1 MADERA
7 TDFAIIGG
15 GIVGCCLAYD
25 LTQQGHS
32 VALFDRRELSREA
45 SRASA
50 GIISAP
56 SPRSGDT
63 LPLAERSFKRYPEL
77 IRDIEARAG
86 FSTGWHATG
95 MTALSTQATGEG
107 RAAFLDF
114 YREHGI
120 QAEVLDQQSLR
131 EQEPAIHEQFVAG
144 LHLPQV
150 ASVRLDQVSRAM
162 AIAAAQAGAR
172 IHEHEAV
179 NEIEVRNGRA
189 GAVRTVNGRYPAGTV
204 IVAAG
209 AWSRMF
215 GEMLDIEIPT
225 VPVRGQMM
233 AVTDVRPPINSVLS
247 YDAVYILP
255 RADGSV
261 AAGATEEPDSGFDST
276 VTPEGLAW
284 LTGKAAAI
292 APAFASGK
300 LAATWAGL
308 RPGTLD
314 GAPLIGPAP
323 HLDNVWI
330 VTGHF
335 RGGALLAPGTSEL
348 VIESIASGEVHAALM
363 PFALGR

>member
-1 MADERA
+1 MTGEKS
-7 TDFAIIGG
+7 TEIAIIGG

-25 LTQQGHS
+25 LAQRGYGVS
-32 VALFDRRELSREA
+32 LFDRRELSREA

-56 SPRSGDT
+56 TPRTGDT
-63 LPLAERSFKRYPEL
+63 LPIAERSFKRYPSL
-77 IRDIEARAG
+77 IEDIEERAG
-86 FSTGWHATG
+86 FSTGWHKTG
-95 MTALSTQATGEG
+95 MTSLSTEATAEG
-107 RAAFLDF
+107 REAFLDF
-114 YREHGI
+114 FRERGI
-120 QAEVLDQQSLR
+120 RAEVLDQQSLR
-131 EQEPAIHEQFVAG
+131 EQEPAVHEQFVAG
-144 LHLPQV
+144 LHLADV

-162 AIAAAQAGAR
+162 AAAAAQSGAR

-179 NEIEVRNGRA
+179 NEIEIRNGRA
-189 GAVRTVNGRYPAGTV
+189 EAVRTVNGRIPADIV

-215 GEMLDIEIPT
+215 GEMLDFEIPT

-233 AVTDVRPPINSVLS
+233 AVTDVTPAIHSVLA

-255 RADGSV
+255 RADGTV
-261 AAGATEEPDSGFDST
+261 AAGATEEPDAGFDST
-276 VTPEGLAW
+276 VTPEGISW

-292 APAFASGK
+292 APAFARGK

-308 RPGTLD
+308 RPGTVD
-314 GAPLIGPAP
+314 GAPIIGPVP

-335 RGGALLAPGTSEL
+335 RGGALLAPGTSDF
-348 VIESIASGEVHAALM
+348 VAESIASGNVHEALS
-363 PFALGR
+363 PFVP